1 MESNLA
7 YLSLDR
13 CVKYM
18 KILGLYPINRE
29 SSKYK
34 KILHC
39 IYRCVILSL
48 VLLYTV
54 QQILKVYEVRDKADK
69 VMATMFLFLTNTDF
83 IYKVVVLWTKS
94 DQIEEIFQITKGPI
108 YNQEDI
114 EHRAPLQNTIRESL
128 LVVRFF
134 NYISMFTCFLW
145 CVQPTVQHLQGK
157 PIELPIWLPFD
168 VNCDPNFYLA
178 ILYMWIQ
185 TTWLA
190 MSNTIIDG
198 LIAFSLEQCK
208 TQITIIRLDL
218 ENIVQKCKREIEDTP
233 ASFSNILEN
242 RLKKLIIHHK
252 EVVKMATKV
261 QDIFGNAVFY
271 LFFVGGWILCTSA
284 YRMVTVSPVS
294 VEFISMVFYINCILI
309 ELFLYC
315 YYGNEIT
322 FETNMLMKSA
332 YATDWQAFPIKHRRI
347 LIMFMERI
355 KVPIQPMAGSLVP
368 LSNSSFVSI
377 VRSSYT
383 FYAFLKNSDKS
394 MGGTVSLFRSK
405 GIIATR
411 KENFNM
417 ELQLSYFSL
426 HRHIQIL
433 RTLGLYSLDRNSS
446 KFKKALHGIYR
457 CIIFAFILLYTFQE
471 ILKIYEGRHDA
482 DKMMETIFLFLTYT
496 DFIYKVVVVWMKSD
510 QIEEILQIMRDPIYN
525 QGDIAHR
532 DPLLNTIRAS
542 FLFVR
547 TFNLMTLFTCFLWA
561 LQPTIQHVK
570 GKSIEIAIWLPFDV
584 NRNPNFYFAI
594 LYMFFQTSFLGLGN
608 STIDSFITF
617 MLEQCKTQM
626 KILRVDLENIVERCK
641 LETTR
646 TSISFSD
653 DLEMRLRKMILHHR
667 EIVKMVKNVQDIFGN
682 VVFYLFV
689 VGGWILCTSAYR
701 MVSINQASVEF
712 ASMALYICCILLEL
726 FIYCFFGNEITFES
740 NMLMDSAYASD
751 WLAFPLKH
759 RRTLIIFMERIKCP
773 IKPVA
778 GYLVPLA
785 NSTFVSILR
794 SSYTFYAFL
803 KNSDKDSVN

>member
-1 MESNLA
+1 M
-7 YLSLDR
+7 
-13 CVKYM
+13 CVKNRYEPEKVTEVM
-18 KILGLYPINRE
+18 CLFLTVTDYLYKVAVLWIKHDEIEEIIEITKGPIFNQGEMEHKPLLMNTVRE
-29 SSKYK
+29 SLLVVGFYNCMGLFTCMLWSIRPILERFNGKVDLPIWLPYNPDQNPQLDLQSLVAKCELEKKKSSAHFSDILETKLK
-34 KILHC
+34 KIIIHHREIVTMAGKVQDIFGNAVFYQFVSSGL
-39 IYRCVILSL
+39 ILCTSA
-48 VLLYTV
+48 YTMTT
-54 QQILKVYEVRDKADK
+54 VRDKADK

-168 VNCDPNFYLA
+168 VNCDPDFYLA

-218 ENIVQKCKREIEDTP
+218 ENIVQKCKREMEDTP

-252 EVVKMATKV
+252 EVV
-261 QDIFGNAVFY
+261 N
-271 LFFVGGWILCTSA
+271 
-284 YRMVTVSPVS
+284 
-294 VEFISMVFYINCILI
+294 
-309 ELFLYC
+309 
-315 YYGNEIT
+315 
-322 FETNMLMKSA
+322 
-332 YATDWQAFPIKHRRI
+332 
-347 LIMFMERI
+347 
-355 KVPIQPMAGSLVP
+355 
-368 LSNSSFVSI
+368 
-377 VRSSYT
+377 
-383 FYAFLKNSDKS
+383 
-394 MGGTVSLFRSK
+394 
-405 GIIATR
+405 
-411 KENFNM
+411 
-417 ELQLSYFSL
+417 L

-525 QGDIAHR
+525 HGDIAHR

-701 MVSINQASVEF
+701 MVSINPASVEF

-740 NMLMDSAYASD
+740 NMLMASAYASD